1 MKMILSSRNYLNF
14 NLEGKVI
21 IFPTDTV
28 YGIGCLYKDEESI
41 KRIYEIKN
49 RDYTKPMVIL
59 CADMEQVNSLVAGGQ
74 TLPEYLKKHWP
85 GKLTIIFFK
94 NENVCDIIT
103 SGKNTVGIRIPGNE
117 IGLNLLCKYGPMV
130 VTSLN
135 LSSEPPVIKFEDVLK
150 YAEKV
155 DYIVEGGDLD
165 SAPSTIYDLTS
176 SVVLR
181 QGDIIIK

>member
-1 MKMILSSRNYLNF
+1 MILNLKNYLDVDMH
-14 NLEGKVI
+14 GKVI

-28 YGIGCLYKDEESI
+28 YGIGCLYQDIDSI

-59 CADMEQVNSLVAGGQ
+59 CADMKQVNSLIKSGQ

-94 NENVCDIIT
+94 NKNVCDIIT

-117 IGLNLLCKYGPMV
+117 IGLNLLKKHGPMV

-135 LSSEPPVIKFEDVLK
+135 LSNEPPILKFQDVLE
-150 YAEKV
+150 YADKV
-155 DYIVEGGDLD
+155 DYIVESSDLD
-165 SAPSTIYDLTS
+165 SAPSTIYDFTQNRI
-176 SVVLR
+176 LR
-181 QGDIIIK
+181 QGDIVIK